1 MEYNVYIAIPEDNF
15 KKDDV
20 LCNYM
25 DMVYASTDEKIA
37 MRCLDSTKDVIHV
50 IEASIPANKI
60 GYMPLRNHEYDPDV
74 DVYVDD
80 VRQPKV
86 FLINHRNITLKNRKI
101 IKCSGSDTCC
111 SSDT

>member
-1 MEYNVYIAIPEDNF
+1 MILMEYNVYIAIPEKNF
-15 KKDDV
+15 KNDDV

-37 MRCLDSTKDVIHV
+37 MRCVDSSEDTIHV
-50 IEASIPANKI
+50 IEASVPANKI
-60 GYMPLRNHEYDPDV
+60 GYMPLRNHDYDPAV

-80 VRQPKV
+80 VRRPKV

-101 IKCSGSDTCC
+101 IKKSC
-111 SSDT
+111 